1 MASLECISGP
11 IKGLC
16 LPRHAWEGLQK
27 HGINTFD
34 QLVAVADRLE
44 RLERLERIGPKTAQV
59 VRKELARIEFP

>member
-11 IKGLC
+11 IKSLC

-44 RLERLERIGPKTAQV
+44 RLERIGPKTAQV
-59 VRKELARIEFP
+59 IRKELARIEFP

>member
-11 IKGLC
+11 IKSLC

-34 QLVAVADRLE
+34 QLVAVAE

-59 VRKELARIEFP
+59 IRKELVRIEFP

>member
-11 IKGLC
+11 IKSLC

-44 RLERLERIGPKTAQV
+44 RLERIGP
-59 VRKELARIEFP
+59 

>member
-44 RLERLERIGPKTAQV
+44 RLERIGPKTAQV
-59 VRKELARIEFP
+59 IRKELARIEFP

>member
-11 IKGLC
+11 IKSLC

-44 RLERLERIGPKTAQV
+44 RLERIGPKTAQV
-59 VRKELARIEFP
+59 IRKELACIEFP

>member
-11 IKGLC
+11 IKSLC

-44 RLERLERIGPKTAQV
+44 RLERIGPKTAQV
-59 VRKELARIEFP
+59 IRKELVRIEFP

>member
-44 RLERLERIGPKTAQV
+44 RLERIGPKTAQV

>member
-11 IKGLC
+11 IKRLC

-34 QLVAVADRLE
+34 QLAAVAD

-59 VRKELARIEFP
+59 IRKELARIECP

>member
-11 IKGLC
+11 IKSLC

-44 RLERLERIGPKTAQV
+44 RLERIGPKTAQV
-59 VRKELARIEFP
+59 IRKELARIECP

>member
-11 IKGLC
+11 IKSPC

-34 QLVAVADRLE
+34 QLAAVAD

-59 VRKELARIEFP
+59 IRKELARIECP

>member
-34 QLVAVADRLE
+34 QLAAVAD

-59 VRKELARIEFP
+59 IRKELVRIEFP

>member
-11 IKGLC
+11 IKGLR

-44 RLERLERIGPKTAQV
+44 RLERIGPKTAQV
-59 VRKELARIEFP
+59 IRKELVRIEFP

>member
-11 IKGLC
+11 IKRLC

-44 RLERLERIGPKTAQV
+44 RLERIGPKTAQV
-59 VRKELARIEFP
+59 IRKELARLEFS

>member
-44 RLERLERIGPKTAQV
+44 RLERIGPKTAQV
-59 VRKELARIEFP
+59 IRKELAHIEFP